1 MVRCNITFS
10 RLFLRKLTKIFHKLM
25 TGHWC
30 FVSVKILDVGMD
42 CIRHYV
48 IFYFKIFLLPN
59 CQRVYFIWSLAEAKR
74 RLIKKETF
82 RLHTHTKKNLKC
94 FITSHRPSNYIYNF
108 WITKTTFRILTSTK
122 FPAVLT
128 QKQFQYKNSLLLLLL
143 FAIWKIYRRRS
154 YFPMYCIYV
163 KRTLCFN
170 ILNTLYERTWCI
182 LMNSISKVSA
192 LYT

>member
-1 MVRCNITFS
+1 
-10 RLFLRKLTKIFHKLM
+10 M

-30 FVSVKILDVGMD
+30 FVSVEILDVGMD

-59 CQRVYFIWSLAEAKR
+59 CQRVYFIWSLGEAKR

-82 RLHTHTKKNLKC
+82 RLHTHKKKNLKC

-143 FAIWKIYRRRS
+143 FAIWNTDEEVT
-154 YFPMYCIYV
+154 FPCIVFMLRGHYV
-163 KRTLCFN
+163 ST
-170 ILNTLYERTWCI
+170 Y
-182 LMNSISKVSA
+182 SIPYMRELGVF
-192 LYT
+192 